1 MLPNERDYFDGGE
14 DHWVNNPFIPERQK
28 IRMFND
34 MLELTK
40 NLGKKNERGRVLA
53 YIEERLQELQPGDP
67 VIDELKALRRWL

>member
-1 MLPNERDYFDGGE
+1 MLPNEKDYFDSRE

-28 IRMFND
+28 IRMFD
-34 MLELTK
+34 DTLELTK
-40 NLGKKNERGRVLA
+40 NIGKKNERSRVLA